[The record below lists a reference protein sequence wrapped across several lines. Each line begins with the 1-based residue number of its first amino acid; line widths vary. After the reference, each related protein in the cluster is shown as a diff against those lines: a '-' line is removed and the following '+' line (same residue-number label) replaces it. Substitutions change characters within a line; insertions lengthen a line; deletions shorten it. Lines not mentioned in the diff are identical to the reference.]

1 MHFGIESHQKVR
13 VGVGKLQVYGPQLL
27 DKAFLDELFRF
38 RMVCQLIWLG
48 TLLLEEVKGLQFD
61 QGKAFVIPG
70 LNLLGLS
77 LESAPSTDEGQ
88 CDNGF
93 FNHSY
98 FFEGQGISIETFRL

>member
-1 MHFGIESHQKVR
+1 MGR
-13 VGVGKLQVYGPQLL
+13 
-27 DKAFLDELFRF
+27 AFLDEPFRF
-38 RMVCQLIWLG
+38 RMVCQLIWFG
-48 TLLLEEVKGLQFD
+48 TLLLEEIEGFQFG
-61 QGKAFVIPG
+61 QGEAFVISG

-77 LESAPSTDEGQ
+77 PESAPSTDEGQ